1 MFLFEPFIVLA
12 LSFLVIVA
20 VEPDGVGAN
29 SKGKSGD
36 DGMTKTS
43 SVVAEVPVTTCELF
57 RHLWIQ

>member
-1 MFLFEPFIVLA
+1 MLLFEPFIVLA